1 MKNRII
7 AGRYHVLAQ
16 LAEGGMGVT
25 FRAWDA
31 EGQRPV
37 VVKEPKRP
45 RNDPD
50 GKVLNDRVTRFRRE
64 IKAMQSVRH
73 AHVVTVLDSGEDDG
87 LPFIVMR
94 LLPGGSL
101 ADRRRREF
109 DSQYHP
115 LPLGHLHPWLPQ
127 VASALDHIHSQG
139 MMHRDVKPT
148 NIFFD
153 ADGQAFLGDF
163 GIAKPLDPLGAKT
176 GETLTA
182 THMAIGTP
190 EYMAP
195 EVYVVGGKPSGA
207 VDQYALAITVYE
219 VISGCRPFSGLLG
232 QSIIVEHATA
242 PIPPL
247 DSNLPSSLRAAIER
261 GLAKKPED
269 RFSTC
274 REFAD
279 AVLKDVSPLV
289 DKVPAKRLLCPN
301 PDCHKLLVMPGTE
314 GGKRGSCP
322 GCHIQVEVSRDFT
335 ALLLQSEVE
344 STRPRRGFFD
354 TWDGSWVC
362 GRDLGEVDP
371 EIIGGFAKKSSQSLR
386 KFISSL
392 AIHLRQRLWLLA
404 LALGERLWLLALALG
419 VIGVMMI
426 AVLVAGWI
434 SGGERNGPGVVSDPL
449 KKSAPP
455 SDAPAGQPASSPP
468 DDPIVGEWDWN
479 VGGNYLGKN
488 TFLAGGRIEGTDD
501 GRWVKYEKDGRSF
514 YVIYWPITD
523 EYKEKPFVDTLEMED
538 SNYLCGSNNDG
549 AKVIGELRQP

>member
-50 GKVLNDRVTRFRRE
+50 GKLLNDRLIRFRRE

-73 AHVVTVLDSGEDDG
+73 THVVTVLDSGDDDG

-101 ADRRRREF
+101 ADRRRRES
-109 DSQYHP
+109 DSQYRP
-115 LPLGHLHPWLPQ
+115 LPLGHLHPWLPR

-148 NIFFD
+148 NVFFD

-195 EVYVVGGKPSGA
+195 ELYVVGAKPSGA

-242 PIPPL
+242 PIPSL
-247 DSNLPSSLRAAIER
+247 DSKLPSSLRTAIER

-274 REFAD
+274 GEFAD
-279 AVLKDVSPLV
+279 AVLKDVAPLV
-289 DKVPAKRLLCPN
+289 NEVSVKRLLCPN
-301 PDCHKLLVMPGTE
+301 PDCQKLLLMPGTE

-322 GCHIQVEVSRDFT
+322 ACKIHVEVSRDFS

-344 STRPRRGFFD
+344 SIRPKGGFFE
-354 TWDGSWVC
+354 TWDGNWVC
-362 GRDLGEVDP
+362 GRDLWEVDP
-371 EIIGGFAKKSSQSLR
+371 EIIGGSAKKSSQSLR

-392 AIHLRQRLWLLA
+392 AIHPRQRLWLLA
-404 LALGERLWLLALALG
+404 SALGERLWLLALALG

-426 AVLVAGWI
+426 AVLVAERI
-434 SGGERNGPGVVSDPL
+434 SGKKPKVEPPPAP
-449 KKSAPP
+449 KSAPT
-455 SDAPAGQPASSPP
+455 SDAPAGQPASPP
-468 DDPIVGEWDWN
+468 PNDPIVGKWDWN
-479 VGGNYLGKN
+479 VGGNYLEKN

-501 GRWVKYEKDGRSF
+501 GRWVKYKKDGRSF

-523 EYKEKPFVDTLEMED
+523 EYKEKPFVDTLEMTD
-538 SNYLCGSNNDG
+538 PNNLCGSNNDG
-549 AKVIGELRQP
+549 AKVIGKLQQP